1 MKKKIL
7 LMFILGLNMHVLDAS
22 ADAQPTIG
30 MVVSVEGKVT
40 AIDSAKQERPLQ
52 RRAAIYLQDRILT
65 QKDSKAQLK
74 LNDDSVIVVQPSS
87 EFYVSEFAFNKG
99 SPNDSKYVG
108 NIAKGML
115 INISGQGNTKNYQLN
130 SPVATIA
137 FRGTSLATKLITSR
151 NAIVTDQEIH
161 VFHGYVT
168 VNNRCQNV
176 FGCIPHQINIG
187 AGQQINSATVNKL
200 GEIRKL
206 ETSGLLSECST
217 KNLRASG
224 GGIAIRCKGS

>member
-1 MKKKIL
+1 MRKIISI
-7 LMFILGLNMHVLDAS
+7 MFGLVLNMYVLDTS
-22 ADAQPTIG
+22 ADTQPSIG
-30 MVVSVEGKVT
+30 MVISIEGKVT
-40 AIDSAKQERPLQ
+40 AIDVVKQERSLQ
-52 RRAAIYLQDRILT
+52 RRSDIYLHDRIVT
-65 QKDSKAQLK
+65 QENSKAQLRLK
-74 LNDDSVIVVQPSS
+74 DDSVIVVQPSS

-176 FGCIPHQINIG
+176 FRCIPHQINIG
-187 AGQQINSATVNKL
+187 AGQQ
-200 GEIRKL
+200 
-206 ETSGLLSECST
+206 
-217 KNLRASG
+217 
-224 GGIAIRCKGS
+224 